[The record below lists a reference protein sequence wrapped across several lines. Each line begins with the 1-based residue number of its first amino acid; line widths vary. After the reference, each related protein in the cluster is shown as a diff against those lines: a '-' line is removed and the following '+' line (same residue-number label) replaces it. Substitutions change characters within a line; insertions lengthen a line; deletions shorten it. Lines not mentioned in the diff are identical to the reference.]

1 MTATLIQQSGLAA
14 DNGFQT
20 RVHMAMMAEASV
32 VAAAAIGSLDL
43 AAYELRIALAAKILA
58 AGGSAQLTA
67 FAYAVACNATV
78 TADLGTAVSI
88 AATAPG
94 PPAVITTVAAH
105 GMSTGNTAKVV
116 NTLDT
121 VVAGTWTV
129 TVIDSTDFSVPVSGT
144 ASEGPGGQATQQPSD
159 SDIATAVAAVW
170 SAVAGVT
177 SAT

>member
-14 DNGFQT
+14 DAGFQT
-20 RVHMAMMAEASV
+20 RVHMAMMAQASV

-43 AAYELRIALAAKILA
+43 AAYELRLALASKILA
-58 AGGSAQLTA
+58 AGGASQVTA
-67 FAYAVACNATV
+67 FAYAVAATSACS
-78 TADLGTAVSI
+78 ADLGTVISV

-121 VVAGTWTV
+121 AIAGTWTV

-144 ASEGPGGQATQQPSD
+144 SSQGIGGQVTQQPSD

-170 SAVAGVT
+170 NGIAGVNSST
-177 SAT
+177 